1 MYFDLNNLTDEEALI
16 LENKLAQRRILKAH
30 SNMIPIIDVGHK
42 TRDIQLLTAE
52 NHNNI
57 QRTVFAE
64 ARHSSKNSENDLWRL
79 GSYKLS
85 DFNLFDMLDEIDKE
99 HEQYLS
105 VFNQCRRARGL
116 PSIELKVNNKYTM
129 RLGKKECLDFDF
141 YLKRIDGNIKHI
153 PELYFSTSKDTT
165 DTIHKGTNI
174 SVFKIL
180 RTVSEETV

>member
-1 MYFDLNNLTDEEALI
+1 MNLDLNKLTDEEALI

-30 SNMIPIIDVGHK
+30 SNCIPIIDVGHK
-42 TRDIQLLTAE
+42 TCDIQLLTAA

-64 ARHSSKNSENDLWRL
+64 TRQSSKNPENDFWRL
-79 GSYKLS
+79 CSYKPKFN
-85 DFNLFDMLDEIDKE
+85 FNLFDELEEIDKE

-105 VFNQCRRARGL
+105 VFNQFRRVRGL
-116 PSIELKVNNKYTM
+116 PSIELKVNNKYTL

-141 YLKRIDGNIKHI
+141 YLKRIDGNIKGA
-153 PELYFSTSKDTT
+153 PELYFSTLKDTT
-165 DTIHKGTNI
+165 DKGTNI

-180 RTVSEETV
+180 RTVSEKTE